1 MPEITQGEEHLSI
14 APPDSTKENV
24 KSEKPTL
31 TVYVLRH
38 GETEKDKTKKDR
50 GLTEKGRKEIL
61 DAADKI
67 ISELNPQT
75 DIIQLLDSDTP
86 RTKTCNELIGQKLK
100 EAGFK
105 FFNLIKRDKSGKLLQ
120 DEVNTSEIIIE
131 SKKSPTV
138 KMPKT
143 SKTDSEAQRDPERK
157 KRYNIPEDIKD
168 ARLAIWYAMG
178 ERDELT
184 ESETPKEVAERME
197 HGIEQAKREIPM
209 LQKLLKPGQR
219 IVTII
224 NANAP
229 PIDVLITKKTS
240 KSVLERGGVK
250 NAQGF
255 KIDFSSSNNADDTI
269 ETTFEEWPTT
279 SH

>member
-1 MPEITQGEEHLSI
+1 MSEITRGEEHLSI
-14 APPDSTKENV
+14 SPPDSTKEKV
-24 KSEKPTL
+24 RSEKPTL
-31 TVYVLRH
+31 TIYVLRH
-38 GETEKDKTKKDR
+38 GETEKDKTKQDR

-61 DAADKI
+61 DAAEKI
-67 ISELNPQT
+67 IGELNPQT

-209 LQKLLKPGQR
+209 LQKLLKPEQR

-229 PIDVLITKKTS
+229 PIDALITKKTS

-255 KIDFSSSNNADDTI
+255 KIDFSSSNDEKSAV